1 MYFSGK
7 TNGERAKAIAL
18 VTLMILLPWGANQS
32 SPSRLEM
39 RESDLDT
46 GYISNKSWGVS
57 GSNDTGWIVL
67 DATGSDSN
75 NGTPA
80 LSDFFMDFAPGA
92 VIDNLTFEVAVNGS
106 DGYWANQP
114 QIAVMDTRPVFWTG
128 ADAVT

>member
-1 MYFSGK
+1 MYSSGK

-18 VTLMILLPWGANQS
+18 VALMILLPWGANQS
-32 SPSRLEM
+32 PPSDLEM
-39 RESDLDT
+39 KETDYMDT
-46 GYISNKSWGVS
+46 NYISSKSWGVN

-67 DATGSDSN
+67 DATGSDPE

-80 LSDFFMDFAPGA
+80 LSDFFMEFAPGA

-114 QIAVMDTRPVFWTG
+114 QIAVMDTQTRVL
-128 ADAVT
+128 D